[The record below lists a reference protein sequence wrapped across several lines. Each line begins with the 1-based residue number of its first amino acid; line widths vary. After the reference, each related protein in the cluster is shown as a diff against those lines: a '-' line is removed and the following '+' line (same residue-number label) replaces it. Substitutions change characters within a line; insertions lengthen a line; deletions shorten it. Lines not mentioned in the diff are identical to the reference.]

1 MGFMERLLLIYAVLT
16 AASCVAFIKKQKAVG
31 FVLVGLM
38 LVGIVV
44 LGSLW
49 VLFPM

>member
-1 MGFMERLLLIYAVLT
+1 MGFMERLVLVYATLT
-16 AASCVAFIKKQKAVG
+16 VVSCVAFVKKKKAVG
-31 FVLVGLM
+31 FTLVGLM
-38 LVGIVV
+38 LVGLVV